1 MSECPY
7 RNREELIGWLIRY
20 KGYTRYK
27 ADKLSDKQLW
37 YFYYNSEKIFNRKRG
52 L

>member
-1 MSECPY
+1 MPKCPY
-7 RNREELIGWLIRY
+7 RTRSQLIGWLIRY

-37 YFYYNSEKIFNRKRG
+37 YFYYNSEKIFNKKREV
-52 L
+52 